1 MDYRDLDEEERIRR
15 RRAAIARRKKEKRKR
30 ERRRKQ
36 IRAALFFGVPVILV
50 IALIVTVVS
59 VIVHN
64 VKKNKHPDGQQSVAA
79 DGSGIARGTD
89 TDGNSEVAV
98 GADGWY
104 VDDAGNIHDSNGGY
118 YDTSGNYHASDG
130 SVVIDTGRP
139 HPEEAHIINHYSEE
153 HPFANQNKITEDG
166 TIQVGD
172 VWFKAGYTAQRTEST
187 ISPPE
192 EISQSTYSIL
202 IDETTGN
209 IIAARNAYDR
219 MYPASMTKIMTLLVA
234 VENIKDLDDTVYVSQ
249 EAADWSYS
257 NDGSAV
263 NWSVGEKLT
272 VRDLLYGTILS
283 SGADAVYDLAVYV
296 AGDQDT
302 FVQMMNDKVAEL
314 GLSATTHFTNAAG
327 FYNDEHYTTPY
338 DMAMIIKAAVEND
351 LCREV
356 MSAHT
361 YTTPV
366 TEEHP
371 EGILISNWFLRRIED
386 KDSRGFVMCAKT
398 GFVSQSGNCAASY
411 MISNSGKPYVCVTGH
426 AHSAWRAIYDHVG
439 LYYNYTE

>member
-1 MDYRDLDEEERIRR
+1 MDTHNLEEEERIRR
-15 RRAAIARRKKEKRKR
+15 RRAMIARRKKEKRKR
-30 ERRRKQ
+30 ERRLKI
-36 IRAALFFGVPVILV
+36 IRTALFFGVPALLLIGVIILV
-50 IALIVTVVS
+50 VNIVS
-59 VIVHN
+59 HN
-64 VKKNKHPDGQQSVAA
+64 VKAKKQANA
-79 DGSGIARGTD
+79 DANVIVNENGTISY
-89 TDGNSEVAV
+89 SE
-98 GADGWY
+98 DSGWY
-104 VDDAGNIHDSNGGY
+104 EDEFGNIYDDKGGHYDINGNY
-118 YDTSGNYHASDG
+118 YDAEGNVTQA
-130 SVVIDTGRP
+130 VGRP
-139 HPEEAHIINHYSEE
+139 HPDEATIENTFAHE
-153 HPFANQNKITEDG
+153 HPFANTNKPDEDG
-166 TIQVGD
+166 MIQVGD
-172 VWFKAGYTAQRTEST
+172 VKMKAGYTAQTTAST

-202 IDETTGN
+202 IDETTGD
-209 IIAARNAYDR
+209 IVSARNVYDR

-234 VENIKDLDDTVYVSQ
+234 VENITDLDDVVYVSQ
-249 EAADWSYS
+249 EAADWSYK

-302 FVQMMNDKVAEL
+302 FVQMMNDRVASL
-314 GLSATTHFTNAAG
+314 GLSETTHFTNAAG
-327 FYNDEHYTTPY
+327 FYDDNHYTTPY

-361 YTTPV
+361 YNTPI

-386 KDSRGFVMCAKT
+386 KDSGGLVLCAKT

-439 LYYNYTE
+439 LYYNYTN